1 MKTTAVDKIIVD
13 VCKVNNLW
21 DRRFSAHSLRHG
33 GASCLASMGIPMHII
48 QLMGRWKS
56 DSFKVYT
63 RVNLVRTLEIA
74 SRMMMQV
81 PETLSSGMH
90 DGLNFLKH

>member
-1 MKTTAVDKIIVD
+1 
-13 VCKVNNLW
+13 
-21 DRRFSAHSLRHG
+21 
-33 GASCLASMGIPMHII
+33 MHII

-63 RVNLVRTLEIA
+63 RVNLDSTLKIA

-81 PETLSSGMH
+81 PKILSSGMH
-90 DGLNFLKH
+90 DGLNYLGGKSAPPS